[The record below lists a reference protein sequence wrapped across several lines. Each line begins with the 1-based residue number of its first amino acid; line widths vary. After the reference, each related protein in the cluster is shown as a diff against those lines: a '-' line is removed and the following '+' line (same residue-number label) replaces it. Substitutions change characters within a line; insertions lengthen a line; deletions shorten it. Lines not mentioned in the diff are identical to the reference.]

1 MICQARNIR
10 QWTGAFEA
18 YMWFGLG
25 QSLSARFKHSKACVL
40 VQAADS
46 MTELFLEEKGFGG
59 GEGTR
64 RFVANYQQRVLTSFQ
79 QVEDNLASLRSELP
93 KSP

>member
-18 YMWFGLG
+18 YLWFGVG
-25 QSLSARFKHSKACVL
+25 QSLSARLKHSKACVL

-59 GEGTR
+59 GEGTTLR
-64 RFVANYQQRVLTSFQ
+64 SAQRHCEYLFCNY
-79 QVEDNLASLRSELP
+79 LASRYAGNL
-93 KSP
+93 